1 MKIEVSKSVIETL
14 KKYHKNADYSLSA
27 FVQSLDFSSAKDVY
41 ALAQNVDLGTEKVA
55 CEIDQDTIKV
65 INQLF
70 GNSDSK
76 LIEVLIWISAFL
88 PEI

>member
-14 KKYHKNADYSLSA
+14 KKHHKNADYSLSA
-27 FVQSLDFSSAKDVY
+27 FVQGVDYSSAKDFY
-41 ALAQNVDLGTEKVA
+41 ALANTVDLGTEKVM
-55 CEIDQDTIKV
+55 CEIDEDTINT

-70 GNSDSK
+70 GKNDSK